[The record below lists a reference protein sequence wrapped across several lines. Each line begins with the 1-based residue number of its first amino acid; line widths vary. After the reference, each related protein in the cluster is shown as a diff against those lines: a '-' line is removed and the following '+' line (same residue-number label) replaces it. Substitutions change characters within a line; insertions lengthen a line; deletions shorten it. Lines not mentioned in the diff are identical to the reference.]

1 MKEKTGL
8 KDYKLDDICLDDKVS
23 LYGLKGVV
31 VKGCGAYGIAFD
43 ETIPWNL
50 LYRMIIK
57 ETGCDN
63 EPYFCDNDNFISFWE
78 IAWNYNCEENYLSM
92 VEIIN

>member
-8 KDYKLDDICLDDKVS
+8 KDYKLVDICLNDNVS
-23 LYGLKGVV
+23 LFGLKGVV
-31 VKGCGAYGIAFD
+31 VKECGAYGIVFD
-43 ETIPWNL
+43 DTIPWNV
-50 LYRMIIK
+50 LYGMIQK

-63 EPYFCDNDNFISFWE
+63 EPSFCNNDNFISFWE
-78 IAWNYNCEENYLSM
+78 IVWNYDCEENYLSM